1 MTKDKIIYAVLGGHN
16 GEPLR
21 RYRLSNKEIASINGI
36 SLTEASK
43 L

>member
-1 MTKDKIIYAVLGGHN
+1 MNDYIIYAVLGGHN

-21 RYRLSNKEIASINGI
+21 RYRLSNREIARINNI
-36 SLTEASK
+36 SLELASS